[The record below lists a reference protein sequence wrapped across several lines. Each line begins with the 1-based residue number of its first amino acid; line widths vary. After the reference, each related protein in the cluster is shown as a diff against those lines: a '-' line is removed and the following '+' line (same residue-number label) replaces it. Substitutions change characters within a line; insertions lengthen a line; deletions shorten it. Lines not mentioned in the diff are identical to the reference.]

1 MIIDMNPV
9 TKQRV
14 INTDGC
20 SRRFSCNGMNRRGF
34 TIVELIVVISVM
46 GILLILSVVNLR
58 GSQIDARDT
67 ERKTDIETIA
77 LHLDTFYKSGTEDS
91 TSVGWYPSTVIVG
104 TETTILRDIDPKSL
118 ATPGTTSSSL
128 VAATNSTQ
136 TTAGV
141 SPQPDINQYVYQ
153 PIQSDGTLCTLV
165 TQECRKFNLY
175 YRLEKD
181 NTVYILTGKN
191 Q

>member
-20 SRRFSCNGMNRRGF
+20 SRRFFCNGMNRRGF

-46 GILLILSVVNLR
+46 GILLVLGVVNLR
-58 GSQIDARDT
+58 GSQANARDA

-77 LHLDTFYKSGTEDS
+77 IHLDTFYNSGTEGS
-91 TSVGWYPSTVIVG
+91 TSVGRYPSTVIVG
-104 TETTILRDIDPKSL
+104 IETTILRDIDPESL
-118 ATPGTTSSSL
+118 ATPGATSSSL

-136 TTAGV
+136 TTADV
-141 SPQPDINQYVYQ
+141 SPQPNINQYVYQ
-153 PIQSDGTLCTLV
+153 PIQSDGTLCTLES
-165 TQECRKFNLY
+165 QECRKFNLY
-175 YRLEKD
+175 YKLETD
-181 NTVYILTGKN
+181 NAVYILTSKN